1 MSISKWLCFY
11 LLNRFP
17 FNDILVE
24 KCQNTNFSNNDFRV
38 KNYFTFSLCTFS
50 LESPYVYHIK
60 TYLRK
65 EYNNN
70 KDFTSILFFLTL
82 HPKTICCFNT
92 DVLFPKK
99 KLSEICYYLSFECK
113 LKWEKNLLINI
124 SIPSRQLQW
133 RRSGIFIVNF
143 KHISYLVLVF
153 LLFTLNM

>member
-11 LLNRFP
+11 LLNCFP

-24 KCQNTNFSNNDFRV
+24 KCQNTNFSNNDLRV

-70 KDFTSILFFLTL
+70 KDFTSFLFFLTL

-143 KHISYLVLVF
+143 KHISHLVLVF